1 MANEA
6 WTSEN
11 SNKSRL
17 LWEEYQR
24 HHDLIDFRGQVV
36 AIDPQTE
43 RIWIDDSALEI
54 AEQMRAEGVN
64 SRVYLVRIG
73 SECFVRKGRK

>member
-24 HHDLIDFRGQVV
+24 DHDLIDFRGQVV

-43 RIWIDDSALEI
+43 RIWINDSALEI
-54 AEQMRAEGVN
+54 AEQMRAEGVQFTGV
-64 SRVYLVRIG
+64 SCTHRLRMIC
-73 SECFVRKGRK
+73 S